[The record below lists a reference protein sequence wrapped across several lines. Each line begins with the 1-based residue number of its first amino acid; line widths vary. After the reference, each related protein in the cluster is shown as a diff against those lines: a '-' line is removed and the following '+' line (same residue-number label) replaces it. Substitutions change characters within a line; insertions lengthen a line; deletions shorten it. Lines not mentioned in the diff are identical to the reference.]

1 MRTVRVHATPNAAL
15 LATRVVRVLL
25 GAHVHQDLLL
35 LLWRDAEQPE
45 LGRAHVHECTY
56 IVIQFFV
63 ALIDHALTALQRVPA
78 RVVAVELTATNA
90 RVVER
95 RPATARSHHAVRHV
109 HVERVAL
116 SLLQ

>member
-1 MRTVRVHATPNAAL
+1 MRTVRVYATPNAAL

-35 LLWRDAEQPE
+35 LLRRDAEQPE

-63 ALIDHALTALQRVPA
+63 ALIDHALTALQRVA
-78 RVVAVELTATNA
+78 TRVVAVELTAT

-95 RPATARSHHAVRHV
+95 WPATARSHHAVRHV